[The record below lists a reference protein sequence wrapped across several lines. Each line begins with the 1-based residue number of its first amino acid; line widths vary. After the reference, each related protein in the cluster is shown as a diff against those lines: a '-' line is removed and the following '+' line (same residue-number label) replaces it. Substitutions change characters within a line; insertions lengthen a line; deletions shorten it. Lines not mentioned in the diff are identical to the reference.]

1 MKCDRCGCQFSICD
15 KCGMSVLLG
24 SSSAE
29 HYMKCAWGNPV
40 FACKDGG
47 YLPWEAPG
55 GECPQCWNKENGR
68 GKPVLAD
75 SPLGRRIKE
84 VTCREKGEIK

>member
-1 MKCDRCGCQFSICD
+1 MQCSKCKCHFDTCH

-40 FACKDGG
+40 FASKDGD
-47 YLPWEAPG
+47 YLPWEAPN
-55 GECPQCWNKENGR
+55 GECPQCWNKENGSNE
-68 GKPVLAD
+68 PVLAN
-75 SPLGRRIKE
+75 SPLGRRLKE
-84 VTCREKGEIK
+84 VTGRGDVK